1 MSSCIADIFRLGGM
15 HYNVSSSQTDGLQ
28 NDHRVGSTLSS
39 QKLYIL
45 NFTEKRLPY
54 RVEPHLVSLL
64 FVLILQASDN
74 LIFALYYQFFVFAVS
89 VIPICAIELKI

>member
-1 MSSCIADIFRLGGM
+1 MSSCIADIYRLGGM
-15 HYNVSSSQTDGLQ
+15 YHNVSSSQTDGLQ

-39 QKLYIL
+39 QKIYIL

-54 RVEPHLVSLL
+54 RV
-64 FVLILQASDN
+64 QASDN

-89 VIPICAIELKI
+89 VIPICAVKLKI

>member
-1 MSSCIADIFRLGGM
+1 MYHHHKPMATKMTTELDQHCPHKNI
-15 HYNVSSSQTDGLQ
+15 
-28 NDHRVGSTLSS
+28 
-39 QKLYIL
+39 YIL

-74 LIFALYYQFFVFAVS
+74 LIFALYY
-89 VIPICAIELKI
+89 

>member
-1 MSSCIADIFRLGGM
+1 MYHHHKPM
-15 HYNVSSSQTDGLQ
+15 VSKVTTELD
-28 NDHRVGSTLSS
+28 LSS
-39 QKLYIL
+39 QKIYIL

-64 FVLILQASDN
+64 FVLILQVSDN

-89 VIPICAIELKI
+89 VIPICAIKLKM